1 MSPESPIRILH
12 LANNLSN
19 HGNGIVNV
27 AVDLAVEQT
36 RRGNIVAFASGGGGY
51 ETLLRGAGVQCLS
64 AKQTGGAASAV
75 QNSFGLLSILRQ
87 FKPHLVHAHMRNGLA
102 LVLPWARLF
111 RIPVIMHLHNIHD
124 QSYGLM
130 HWPQCIIAVS
140 TAVQAELLNQG
151 VPADRIRIVLNG
163 TLGSQRRPSTVS
175 PAELKRPSIVTV
187 AGMMHRK
194 GIAELIEAFAK
205 LPADGP
211 QSHLYLVGGGSEQS
225 SFQELASR
233 SGAADRIHFEGFQ
246 ADPRPYLQSADLF
259 VLASRRESFALAL
272 LEAREAGCAIL
283 ATAVDGIPESLEHGR
298 CGVLVPPQDPTA
310 LAAEMVRI
318 LRDRSL
324 QQSLRSE
331 AKIGLERFTVS
342 RMVDEVSDIYGEIFD
357 GSRAAGSKVAQS
369 VSA

>member
-1 MSPESPIRILH
+1 MSFGLPIRILH

-27 AVDLAVEQT
+27 AVDLAVEQA
-36 RRGNIVAFASGGGGY
+36 RRGNMVAFASGGGGH
-51 ETLLRGAGVQCLS
+51 ETLLQGAGVQCLS
-64 AKQTGGAASAV
+64 AKQTGAASAV
-75 QNSFGLLSILRQ
+75 QNSFGLLGILHRL
-87 FKPHLVHAHMRNGLA
+87 KPHLVHVHMRNGLA
-102 LVLPWARLF
+102 LVLPWARLL

-124 QSYGLM
+124 QGYGM
-130 HWPQCIIAVS
+130 MRWPRRIIAVS
-140 TAVQAELLNQG
+140 TAVQSELLNQG

-163 TLGSQRRPSTVS
+163 TLGSQRLWSTVS
-175 PAELKRPSIVTV
+175 PADLMRPSIVTV

-205 LPADGP
+205 LPADGT

-233 SGAADRIHFEGFQ
+233 SAVADRIHFEGFQ

-259 VLASRRESFALAL
+259 VLASRRESFGLAV

-283 ATAVDGIPESLEHGR
+283 ATAVDGIPELLEHGR
-298 CGVLVPPQDPTA
+298 CGVLVPPRNSTA
-310 LAAEMVRI
+310 LAAEMIRI

-324 QQSLRSE
+324 QETLRRE
-331 AKIGLERFTVS
+331 ARIGLERFTVG
-342 RMVDEVSDIYGEIFD
+342 RMTDEVSDVYSEMFD
-357 GSRAAGSKVAQS
+357 ASRVAQS

>member
-1 MSPESPIRILH
+1 MSSGSPIRILH
-12 LANNLSN
+12 LTNNLSN

-27 AVDLAVEQT
+27 AVDLAIEQT
-36 RRGNIVAFASGGGGY
+36 RRGNIVAIASGGGGY
-51 ETLLRGAGVQCLS
+51 ETLLQGMGVQCLS
-64 AKQTGGAASAV
+64 AKQTGPASAV
-75 QNSFGLLSILRQ
+75 QNSFGLLGILRR
-87 FKPHLVHAHMRNGLA
+87 FKPHVIHPHMRNGLV
-102 LVLPWARLF
+102 LTLPWARPL

-124 QSYGLM
+124 HSYGLM
-130 HWPQCIIAVS
+130 RWPQRIIAVS

-163 TLGSQRRPSTVS
+163 TLGSPRRPSTVS
-175 PAELKRPSIVTV
+175 PADLVRPSIVTV

-194 GIAELIEAFAK
+194 GIAELIEAFAT
-205 LPADGP
+205 LPADGS

-246 ADPRPYLQSADLF
+246 TDPRPYLQSADLF
-259 VLASRRESFALAL
+259 VLASRRESFALAI

-283 ATAVDGIPESLEHGR
+283 ATAVDGIPESLDHGR

-324 QQSLRSE
+324 QEKLRR
-331 AKIGLERFTVS
+331 ATKVGLERFTVS
-342 RMVDEVSDIYGEIFD
+342 RMTDQVMGIYGEILD
-357 GSRAAGSKVAQS
+357 RAKIASSGSR
-369 VSA
+369 

>member
-1 MSPESPIRILH
+1 
-12 LANNLSN
+12 
-19 HGNGIVNV
+19 
-27 AVDLAVEQT
+27 
-36 RRGNIVAFASGGGGY
+36 
-51 ETLLRGAGVQCLS
+51 
-64 AKQTGGAASAV
+64 
-75 QNSFGLLSILRQ
+75 
-87 FKPHLVHAHMRNGLA
+87 MRNGLA
-102 LVLPWARLF
+102 LVLPWARLL

-130 HWPQCIIAVS
+130 RWPRRIIAVS
-140 TAVQAELLNQG
+140 TAVQTELQNQG

-175 PAELKRPSIVTV
+175 PADLMRPSIVSV

-205 LPADGP
+205 LPADGS
-211 QSHLYLVGGGSEQS
+211 QAHLYLVGGGSEQA
-225 SFQELASR
+225 SFQEFASR
-233 SGAADRIHFEGFQ
+233 FGAADRIHFEGFQ

-259 VLASRRESFALAL
+259 VLASRRESFALAI

-283 ATAVDGIPESLEHGR
+283 ATAVDGIPEALDHGR
-298 CGVLVPPQDPTA
+298 CGILVPPQNSTA
-310 LAAEMVRI
+310 LAAGMIHV

-324 QQSLRSE
+324 REALQRE

-342 RMVDEVSDIYGEIFD
+342 RMTDEVSDIYSDIFD
-357 GSRAAGSKVAQS
+357 ESRVAQS